1 MWACMLPMPKPT
13 RISHGCPCLRQEAS
27 NAGRGLHAKAYF
39 RRADLERRL
48 LLAAQKQT
56 EETEMKGFMA
66 RNAPQGSLVYPGN
79 EASL

>member
-27 NAGRGLHAKAYF
+27 NAGRGLHTKDILED
-39 RRADLERRL
+39 RLERRL
-48 LLAAQKQT
+48 LLAVQKQT
-56 EETEMKGFMA
+56 EVMKGFMA

-79 EASL
+79 EALL